1 MANYTKKFQK
11 PYTNGYKD
19 RPDTSTPVT
28 AKIKNAETEA
38 LLAIEE
44 YLAKNNITSFSIDG
58 LLNKGYSIAI
68 VEIDGETYNLNIPEL
83 AYTSAISG
91 GTKIGQISL
100 GEKSYDLYAPAG
112 GSGSGSTVAVDTELS
127 ATSENPV
134 QNKVV
139 NAALENKMDKSLE
152 TLIKYERGKTGT
164 LAFTT
169 TEEMTELIAS
179 YASIMNNN
187 FALAFNSILMCTQFK
202 NYLSV
207 SSIDCDLLTDY
218 KAIYFVNGSAETNNL
233 PTGFGGGILLNSTA
247 GSTSAANYQYV
258 VDFTNGKQYSRSY
271 RSGTWTAWSETTSSG
286 GNVTIDSELSDT
298 SENPVKNKVITAKL
312 NEVFQSVSEG
322 KSKIAA
328 AITDK
333 GITTAAD
340 ATFQVMAD
348 NIGKISVSS
357 GEVSG
362 NNFRTGISM
371 NVILNFQEVTWN
383 VITDPNPSVSASFG
397 ESIVTN
403 WNGGSYIGI
412 NIYTAYPIDLTN
424 IKSIKI
430 KYTESAHY
438 GDTFPFWLGITS
450 TKYMTVV
457 DPRNIA
463 FDKKVSNT
471 TTGESEI
478 TMDVSDISG
487 KKYIYIMP
495 IGYTCTITDL
505 ILENEVDTRF
515 EIAEPTEKLIGSY
528 YSTLIY
534 TQAGANYYAVKA
546 NDNTSKYWAIGFIT
560 RWSKWHVPVIVSN
573 TADYA
578 HAISAIMGSLSGIYS
593 FEYENKT
600 YYCNSTLQ
608 GAYEWTSPITY
619 KAIPLYDV
627 ADPNF
632 SGINTEAAWTYM
644 AKKLLDFYFGKEEFP
659 Q

>member
-1 MANYTKKFQK
+1 MNIEWLKNKAKEKFFPITHAKAVLFGENNKTVNDEIEQIK
-11 PYTNGYKD
+11 NDLSDLKD
-19 RPDTSTPVT
+19 GTTPV
-28 AKIKNAETEA
+28 AKAVADEDG
-38 LLAIEE
+38 
-44 YLAKNNITSFSIDG
+44 NNIKS
-58 LLNKGYSIAI
+58 
-68 VEIDGETYNLNIPEL
+68 TYVKKTEVP
-83 AYTSAISG
+83 
-91 GTKIGQISL
+91 
-100 GEKSYDLYAPAG
+100 
-112 GSGSGSTVAVDTELS
+112 SGSIVDSELS
-127 ATSENPV
+127 ETSVNPV

-139 NAALENKMDKSLE
+139 
-152 TLIKYERGKTGT
+152 
-164 LAFTT
+164 
-169 TEEMTELIAS
+169 
-179 YASIMNNN
+179 
-187 FALAFNSILMCTQFK
+187 
-202 NYLSV
+202 
-207 SSIDCDLLTDY
+207 
-218 KAIYFVNGSAETNNL
+218 
-233 PTGFGGGILLNSTA
+233 
-247 GSTSAANYQYV
+247 
-258 VDFTNGKQYSRSY
+258 
-271 RSGTWTAWSETTSSG
+271 
-286 GNVTIDSELSDT
+286 
-298 SENPVKNKVITAKL
+298 TAKL
-312 NEVFQSVSEG
+312 NEVFQSVSNG
-322 KSKIAA
+322 KSLIAS

-438 GDTFPFWLGITS
+438 GDTFPFWIGITS

-505 ILENEVDTRF
+505 ILEKG
-515 EIAEPTEKLIGSY
+515 EKN
-528 YSTLIY
+528 
-534 TQAGANYYAVKA
+534 A
-546 NDNTSKYWAIGFIT
+546 
-560 RWSKWHVPVIVSN
+560 
-573 TADYA
+573 
-578 HAISAIMGSLSGIYS
+578 
-593 FEYENKT
+593 
-600 YYCNSTLQ
+600 
-608 GAYEWTSPITY
+608 
-619 KAIPLYDV
+619 
-627 ADPNF
+627 
-632 SGINTEAAWTYM
+632 
-644 AKKLLDFYFGKEEFP
+644 
-659 Q
+659 